1 MILDAVILA
10 ASLYLLNDFRSQSAY
25 LASQMAS
32 GEALGLE
39 KRLESLGNLGCEPC
53 PERSTAE
60 GNSLGPIYY
69 SLFLEGRS
77 GWGGSSPP
85 ASPTGLFQPYQL
97 CPRPSPHPQPGC
109 WEGLL
114 PEPWLA
120 GLLSFLIPAILV
132 VVGHTPHCG
141 FDSRSPND

>member
-1 MILDAVILA
+1 MLTGKFNALSPNPSRNSVA
-10 ASLYLLNDFRSQSAY
+10 KSV
-25 LASQMAS
+25 LASD
-32 GEALGLE
+32 EALGLE
-39 KRLESLGNLGCEPC
+39 KRLESLENLGCEPRL
-53 PERSTAE
+53 ERSTAE

-69 SLFLEGRS
+69 RLFLEGRS

-97 CPRPSPHPQPGC
+97 CPCPSRHPQPGC

-120 GLLSFLIPAILV
+120 GLLLFLIPAILV

-141 FDSRSPND
+141 FDSHSPND